1 MRATGMARRPSYQT
15 QLLQIV
21 RTFNSASPQVAL
33 QELVRLVAEASQSKG
48 CALMLLSP
56 DRQRLVPTTAW
67 GLSQSYLEKGPV
79 AAEPYL
85 QEIWEGRR
93 GIVQDT
99 VTDGRIQF
107 PREAAA
113 EGITAMVSVPL
124 RLGDEPIGLL
134 RLYSARP
141 GEPPAGQQRFL
152 QTVGELAALGLENIR
167 ARDAQPVWQV
177 AAQEDLLSWYATWGR
192 QHREREQAQPFAH
205 PSEEEFARILDF
217 YRVRWLYE
225 PRSFRLEWDERGVHE
240 MFTPD
245 FYLPDMDLFVELT
258 TLRQRL
264 VTAKNRKLRRLRELY
279 PEVNIVLLYRKD
291 YHRLL
296 ARFGFGPLGDAM
308 GSPGRVLLDSVQI
321 QRRVRQLGRR
331 IALDYAGKRPVLV
344 GVLRGVMCFMADLI
358 RQCPEPL
365 EVDFMAI
372 SSYEGQDPGPVRI
385 VKDLTRSIEG
395 RHVLLV
401 EDIVDTG
408 MTLNHL
414 LNHLRGHRP
423 ASVEVCALM
432 DKRARRLADVPIRYV
447 GFEVPDEFVVGY
459 GLDYRE
465 EYRNL
470 PFVAVLGT
478 AAAAPLDG

>member
-1 MRATGMARRPSYQT
+1 MVRRPSYQT
-15 QLLQIV
+15 QLLQIG
-21 RTFNSASPQVAL
+21 RAL
-33 QELVRLVAEASQSKG
+33 NAATPEAALRELVHLVAEATQSKG

-56 DRQRLVPTTAW
+56 DRQRLAHTASW
-67 GLSQSYLEKGPV
+67 GLSRAYREKGTVLASPH
-79 AAEPYL
+79 L
-85 QEIWEGRR
+85 QELWDGRMET
-93 GIVQDT
+93 VQDIA
-99 VTDGRIQF
+99 TDPRIQF

-113 EGITAMVSVPL
+113 EGIAALVSVPL

-134 RLYSARP
+134 RLYSSGLPA
-141 GEPPAGQQRFL
+141 EPTAGQRRFL
-152 QTVGELAALGLENIR
+152 QTVAELAVLGLENIR
-167 ARDAQPVWQV
+167 ARDAQPAWQT
-177 AAQEDLLSWYATWGR
+177 AAQEDLLSWYATWER
-192 QHREREQAQPFAH
+192 QHRNREEHQSFAH

-217 YRVRWLYE
+217 HRVRWLYE

-245 FYLPDMDLFVELT
+245 FYLPDLDLFVELT

-279 PEVNIVLLYRKD
+279 PEVNVVLLYRKD

-296 ARFGFGPLGDAM
+296 ARFGVGPLGDAM
-308 GSPGRVLLDSVQI
+308 GSPGRVLFDSVQI
-321 QRRVRQLGRR
+321 HRRVRQLGRR
-331 IALDYAGKRPVLV
+331 IAVDYAGQHPVLV

-478 AAAAPLDG
+478 AAAAP